1 VNSITNQP
9 PRSFLRPITWV
20 IAFGGLLLLFLQP
33 WAPRNPALDELK
45 EQWTIAHRTR
55 NLTAMEALFHG
66 DNMDDA
72 TRSRWRTVILQEF
85 DLRLRSVKMKSLPDE
100 VTSAPQAEASFTPV
114 AQMTV
119 YYDDPNRFT
128 VTYLIGKNPS
138 GVHRILLFNP

>member
-1 VNSITNQP
+1 
-9 PRSFLRPITWV
+9 
-20 IAFGGLLLLFLQP
+20 
-33 WAPRNPALDELK
+33 
-45 EQWTIAHRTR
+45 
-55 NLTAMEALFHG
+55 MEALFHG

-72 TRSRWRTVILQEF
+72 MRSRWRTVILQEF